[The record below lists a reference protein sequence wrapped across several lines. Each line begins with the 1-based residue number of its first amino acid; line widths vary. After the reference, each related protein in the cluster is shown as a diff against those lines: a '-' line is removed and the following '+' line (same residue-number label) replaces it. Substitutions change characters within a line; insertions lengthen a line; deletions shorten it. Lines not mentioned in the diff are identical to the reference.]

1 MEKIALAVP
10 VIVEGKYDKAA
21 LCSVVDAA
29 IVTTDGFGV
38 FRDAEKRALIK
49 RVSERGVV
57 VLCDS
62 DKAGGV
68 IRSFLNGVVEK
79 DRIYPVYAP
88 RVPGKEKRKKT
99 ASKEG
104 ILGVEGLGSAALR
117 AVFETLVER
126 NPHLLRD
133 GGGSPPREEVTKG
146 DFYEDGFSGK
156 DGAAAARDR
165 LAEHFGLP
173 PGMTSGALLSAI
185 NVIADRPAY
194 KKAVEEIK
202 NEGLR

>member
-29 IVTTDGFGV
+29 VITTDGFGV
-38 FRDAEKRALIK
+38 FRDEEKRALIK
-49 RVSERGVV
+49 RVSEHGVV

-68 IRSFLNGVVEK
+68 IRSFLNGIVEK
-79 DRIYPVYAP
+79 EKIYPVYAP
-88 RVPGKEKRKKT
+88 RVFGKEKRKKSP
-99 ASKEG
+99 SKEG
-104 ILGVEGLGSAALR
+104 ILGVEGVGSAVLR
-117 AVFETLVER
+117 GIFETLVR
-126 NPHLLRD
+126 QNPHLLRE
-133 GGGSPPREEVTKG
+133 GGVTPPREEVTKG

-156 DGAAAARDR
+156 DGAAEARDR
-165 LAEHFGLP
+165 LAEQFGLP

-185 NVIADRPAY
+185 NAIATRPAY
-194 KKAVEEIK
+194 KKAVGKIK
-202 NEGLR
+202 NG